1 MSVIEHIKEMISPGA
16 LENANAWAAQWF
28 PDSQRAIASGVV
40 QSVMSL
46 AGGNPER
53 LTSETRFVEDL
64 ALNELKRVQLVLDV
78 ERRFDLEIPDQDA
91 HEIQT
96 IGELVEW
103 VHLHQQNTKPP
114 GAAASP

>member
-1 MSVIEHIKEMISPGA
+1 MSVIEHIKGMISPGA
-16 LENANAWAAQWF
+16 PEDAHAWASQWF

-46 AGGNPER
+46 AGGNLER

-78 ERRFDLEIPDQDA
+78 ERRF
-91 HEIQT
+91 
-96 IGELVEW
+96 EL
-103 VHLHQQNTKPP
+103 
-114 GAAASP
+114 